1 MKRLLAAIAT
11 ACGAALLVAATAS
24 AKPPERF
31 TDFEPYSGSASCG
44 AFDDVYQG
52 SVTFS
57 GMTTFDKAGNPV
69 MDVAQN
75 TRVETNWRSDDPS
88 VSMTL
93 TATWTSRYDYAT
105 DTETN
110 TGQIFQQTYPGLGL
124 LFHDLGFVS
133 FGPGGVVVH
142 GPHDVLDQGQ
152 AAFCN
157 ALEAIG

>member
-1 MKRLLAAIAT
+1 MKRLLTAAAM
-11 ACGAALLVAATAS
+11 ACGVALLVAATAS

-31 TDFEPYSGSASCG
+31 SDSFTYSGSGSCG
-44 AFDDVYQG
+44 AFDDVWTG
-52 SVTFS
+52 SVEFS
-57 GMTTFDKAGNPV
+57 GVTTFDKAGNPV
-69 MDVAQN
+69 MDVVQN
-75 TRVETNWRSDDPS
+75 KRVETNWRSDDPS

-93 TATWTSRYDYAT
+93 TARWTSRYDYAT

-110 TGQIFQQTYPGLGL
+110 TGQIYQQTYPGLGL
-124 LFHDLGFVS
+124 LFHDVGFVS

-152 AAFCN
+152 AVFCN